1 MNILKIPIL
10 KRLYPSMIRRILML
24 MGKNEFNISINNF
37 IFEIDIRESIERKT
51 FFLKSYEKKRMSYL
65 VNYINK
71 SNVFIDIGAHIGF
84 YSILTSNYFKQ
95 VYSYEPNFRNYQK
108 LLKNIKQNKL
118 ERKIR
123 AFNHGLGEKQQKLK
137 GISANKGE
145 LIQTSGFSISKNNV
159 TGEDVSISKGDDVI
173 KLINEDITLKI
184 DVEGYEYKVLKG
196 LEETLINNNCFIQI
210 EIWDKNLKNVLS
222 FLENLNYQ
230 KLITIDGDT
239 FFSKLE

>member
-1 MNILKIPIL
+1 MDILKIPIL
-10 KRLYPSMIRRILML
+10 KRLYPSVVRRILML
-24 MGKNEFNISINNF
+24 MGKNKFNISINNF

-51 FFLKSYEKKRMSYL
+51 FFLKSYEKERMSYL
-65 VNYINK
+65 VNYIKK
-71 SNVFIDIGAHIGF
+71 SNIFIDIGAHIGF

-95 VYSYEPNFRNYQK
+95 IYSYEPNFRNYQK

-118 ERKIR
+118 EKKIK

-145 LIQTSGFSISKNNV
+145 LIQTSGFSISKNNI
-159 TGEDVSISKGDDVI
+159 TGEDVSILKGDDVI
-173 KLINEDITLKI
+173 KLTNEDITLKI
-184 DVEGYEYKVLKG
+184 DVEGYEYNVLKG
-196 LEETLINNNCFIQI
+196 LEGTLNNNNCFIQI

-230 KLITIDGDT
+230 KLTTIDGDT
-239 FFSKLE
+239 FFSKSE

>member
-1 MNILKIPIL
+1 MDILKIPIL
-10 KRLYPSMIRRILML
+10 KRLYPSVVRRILMT
-24 MGKNEFNISINNF
+24 MGKNEISISMNNF
-37 IFEIDIRESIERKT
+37 IFEVDIRESIERKT
-51 FFLKSYEKKRMSYL
+51 FFLKSYEKDRMSYL
-65 VNYINK
+65 INNGKK
-71 SNVFIDIGAHIGF
+71 SNIFIDVGAHIGF
-84 YSILTSNYFKQ
+84 YSILTSDYFNQ
-95 VYSYEPNFRNYQK
+95 VYSFEPNFRNYQK

-123 AFNHGLGEKQQKLK
+123 TFNHGLGEKQQKLK

-145 LIQTSGFSISKNNV
+145 LIQTSGFSISQNNK
-159 TGEDVSISKGDDVI
+159 TGEDVLILKGDDVI
-173 KLINEDITLKI
+173 KLVNEDITLKI
-184 DVEGYEYKVLKG
+184 DVEGYEYNVLKG
-196 LEETLINNNCFIQI
+196 LEAILHNNNCFIQI

>member
-1 MNILKIPIL
+1 
-10 KRLYPSMIRRILML
+10 MIRRILML